1 MGLVLTIYSS
11 INFVAM
17 LWLECKIYQE
27 SKNDKPT
34 DLYFIL
40 LIIFKILE
48 KYNLQI
54 IDIFT
59 CFSIR
64 ARSIIL
70 LHLES
75 LESSLS
81 TIGENTELYRN
92 IKKRFKRLTK

>member
-1 MGLVLTIYSS
+1 MGFVLTIYSS
-11 INFVAM
+11 INFVAV
-17 LWLECKIYQE
+17 LLLECKIYQE

-40 LIIFKILE
+40 LLIFKILE

-64 ARSIIL
+64 AGSIIL

-75 LESSLS
+75 LESSLK
-81 TIGENTELYRN
+81 TIGENTELCRN
-92 IKKRFKRLTK
+92 IKKRFKKLTK